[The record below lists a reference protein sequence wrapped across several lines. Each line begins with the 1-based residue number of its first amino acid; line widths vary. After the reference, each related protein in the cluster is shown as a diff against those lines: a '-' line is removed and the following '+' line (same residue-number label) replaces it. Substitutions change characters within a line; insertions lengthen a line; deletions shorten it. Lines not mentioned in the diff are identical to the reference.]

1 MTFTWNTALW
11 VSCICC
17 WTSLH
22 MIISLAL
29 LKGIMDLQA
38 EAEHIDARDDLL
50 APFKVHRYSRKL
62 WAALLAEFIGL
73 AIFQI
78 YGGSANDDV
87 AALANGITLTVL
99 GENFVTFKL
108 LNHNCFDIRS
118 GCTDLLVSRLWQDA
132 LRLSCSIFIFWVSIP
147 DMSSQKLKTV
157 GEWYRSNAR
166 NCLNYV

>member
-1 MTFTWNTALW
+1 
-11 VSCICC
+11 
-17 WTSLH
+17 

-99 GENFVTFKL
+99 GESRVTFKL
-108 LNHNCFDIRS
+108 SKHQCLDVRP
-118 GCTDLLVSRLWQDA
+118 GCIELAGL
-132 LRLSCSIFIFWVSIP
+132 
-147 DMSSQKLKTV
+147 
-157 GEWYRSNAR
+157 
-166 NCLNYV
+166 